1 MQLAWEQKMAISRL
15 LTLDTEKEDHLGLA
29 LFQAL
34 TQKST
39 QRDHARSRIQLGC
52 GDTRTRK
59 EGSSIAKRHG
69 IAN

>member
-1 MQLAWEQKMAISRL
+1 MAISRL

-29 LFQAL
+29 LFQAFDAKVNAEI
-34 TQKST
+34 TQGVEYNWDAES
-39 QRDHARSRIQLGC
+39 
-52 GDTRTRK
+52 RTRK